1 MDVNDSTLSGHMAST
16 EMVTVLEECRVSPP
30 SSTAVDE
37 KSLPLTFFD
46 IPWIH
51 QHLVQ
56 SVFFY
61 EYPHPKTHFIE
72 TTIPALKHSLSLTL
86 KHFYPFAGNLLF
98 PPNLGKPQIH
108 YADGDS
114 VSLTFVESSD
124 DFSYLTANH
133 QRDVARLHPL
143 IPQMPPVSV
152 SNDTLVAPL
161 VAIQVTLFPNSGISF
176 GFTSNH
182 VVADGNTFIRFVR
195 LWASINKLGEE
206 SMTLEGAILPFY
218 DRTMVKDSNGV
229 GSIFWQHM
237 GKKKIGGYQPQLP
250 TNNVLGTFLLSQAH
264 LQRLKRWVM
273 VQCPKLPHVSSLTVA
288 CGYTW
293 ACVAK
298 ARARSSDE
306 VDENELQHFVF
317 PVDCRARLNPPLP
330 ENYFGNCLAPCFVAI
345 KSTQLIDDEDGFVA
359 AVNAMGEALGKTL
372 QNEEGV
378 LRGAEK
384 WLSDLESLN
393 KERTL
398 GASASPKFAV
408 YNIDFGFGRLQ
419 KREMISIDE
428 TNSIS
433 LHEGKTNMG
442 DIEVG
447 VALPKMTMDVFASIF
462 ANGLK
467 VYD

>member
-1 MDVNDSTLSGHMAST
+1 MAST

-72 TTIPALKHSLSLTL
+72 TTIPALKHSL
-86 KHFYPFAGNLLF
+86 NLLF

-161 VAIQVTLFPNSGISF
+161 VAIQVTLFQTQVF
-176 GFTSNH
+176 
-182 VVADGNTFIRFVR
+182 
-195 LWASINKLGEE
+195 LLGEE
-206 SMTLEGAILPFY
+206 TMTLEGAILPFY
-218 DRTMVKDSNGV
+218 DRTMVKDLNGP
-229 GSIFWQHM
+229 SSATQKM
-237 GKKKIGGYQPQLP
+237 GDGP
-250 TNNVLGTFLLSQAH
+250 
-264 LQRLKRWVM
+264 M
-273 VQCPKLPHVSSLTVA
+273 PKTPHVSSLTVA

-298 ARARSSDE
+298 AQARSSDE

-330 ENYFGNCLAPCFVAI
+330 ENYF
-345 KSTQLIDDEDGFVA
+345 
-359 AVNAMGEALGKTL
+359 ALGKTL

-419 KREMISIDE
+419 KREFISIDE

>member
-1 MDVNDSTLSGHMAST
+1 
-16 EMVTVLEECRVSPP
+16 
-30 SSTAVDE
+30 
-37 KSLPLTFFD
+37 
-46 IPWIH
+46 
-51 QHLVQ
+51 
-56 SVFFY
+56 
-61 EYPHPKTHFIE
+61 
-72 TTIPALKHSLSLTL
+72 
-86 KHFYPFAGNLLF
+86 
-98 PPNLGKPQIH
+98 
-108 YADGDS
+108 
-114 VSLTFVESSD
+114 
-124 DFSYLTANH
+124 
-133 QRDVARLHPL
+133 
-143 IPQMPPVSV
+143 
-152 SNDTLVAPL
+152 
-161 VAIQVTLFPNSGISF
+161 
-176 GFTSNH
+176 
-182 VVADGNTFIRFVR
+182 
-195 LWASINKLGEE
+195 
-206 SMTLEGAILPFY
+206 
-218 DRTMVKDSNGV
+218 
-229 GSIFWQHM
+229 
-237 GKKKIGGYQPQLP
+237 
-250 TNNVLGTFLLSQAH
+250 
-264 LQRLKRWVM
+264 M

-330 ENYFGNCLAPCFVAI
+330 ENYFGNCIAPCFVAI

-398 GASASPKFAV
+398 GVSASPKFAV

>member
-1 MDVNDSTLSGHMAST
+1 MAST

-161 VAIQVTLFPNSGISF
+161 VAIQVTLFPNSG
-176 GFTSNH
+176 
-182 VVADGNTFIRFVR
+182 
-195 LWASINKLGEE
+195 EE

-218 DRTMVKDSNGV
+218 DRTMVKDSNGP
-229 GSIFWQHM
+229 SPSSATQKM
-237 GKKKIGGYQPQLP
+237 
-250 TNNVLGTFLLSQAH
+250 
-264 LQRLKRWVM
+264 VM

-330 ENYFGNCLAPCFVAI
+330 ENYF
-345 KSTQLIDDEDGFVA
+345 
-359 AVNAMGEALGKTL
+359 ALGKTL

-398 GASASPKFAV
+398 GVSASPKFAV